1 MSEYKYIYATDVL
14 LSAPIKAGDFV
25 RVKKGAKLNRE
36 NKGLY
41 LVIGDGLYR
50 GFLKCLRTDG
60 KTIQLNNGVLE
71 LVGK

>member
-1 MSEYKYIYATDVL
+1 MSRYTYIYATDVL
-14 LSAPIKAGDFV
+14 SSAPIKAGDFV
-25 RVKKGAKLNRE
+25 RVKKDVKLSRE

-41 LVIGDGLYR
+41 LVVGDGLYR

-60 KTIQLNNGVLE
+60 KTIQLNSGVLE